1 MNYAKQ
7 ENGTWIE
14 VRGNGVA
21 KAILDTL
28 GFVPLQKF
36 DGTLQDNQ
44 YLIIE
49 KIGDICKEIVIT
61 KEYYVKFG
69 SQDPVAINAKTKA
82 FLEAYFMDA
91 LIVDEQGRTRKNRWR
106 IGNAELKRMRK
117 LVWERWEKYVGDF
130 VVSKVTS
137 DDENADDGVSFN
149 DLVLHSFFDGNW
161 PIQNKNGKTKLGN
174 AAINRIKG
182 EIRDA
187 LIAKREAVELAC
199 IPVDSTGPVL
209 LTALDNSALWVLD
222 GVA

>member
-1 MNYAKQ
+1 MYAKL

-14 VRGNGVA
+14 VRGNGVV

-36 DGTLQDNQ
+36 DGTLQENQ

-49 KIGDICKEIVIT
+49 KVGDICKEMVIT

-69 SQDPVAINAKTKA
+69 SQDPVVVNAKTKA
-82 FLEAYFMDA
+82 FLEAHFIDA
-91 LIVDEQGRTRKNRWR
+91 LVIDEQGRTRKNRWR
-106 IGNAELKRMRK
+106 MGNPELKRMRK
-117 LVWERWEKYVGDF
+117 LVWERWEKYVGEF

-149 DLVLHSFFDGNW
+149 DLVLHSFFEGDW
-161 PIQNKNGKTKLGN
+161 PIQSKNGKTKLGI

-187 LIAKREAVELAC
+187 LIAMRDSVELTC
-199 IPVDSTGPVL
+199 IPTDATGPVL
-209 LTALDNSALWVLD
+209 LAALDNSAEWVLD
-222 GVA
+222 GQV